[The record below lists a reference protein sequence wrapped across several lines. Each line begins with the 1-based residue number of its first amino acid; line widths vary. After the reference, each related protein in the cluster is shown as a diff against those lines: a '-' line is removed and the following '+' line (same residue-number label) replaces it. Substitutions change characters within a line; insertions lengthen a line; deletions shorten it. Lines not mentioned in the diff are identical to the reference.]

1 MVKAFGRE
9 ERAGRV
15 SGESEFHRHSGWL
28 IPLGL
33 FTVIAAL
40 SGIFLLYDLR
50 PVPGPFRD
58 NRPTAAGTMVRISI
72 RGLKLKVPAR
82 YIESRAARGG
92 GDQDVVPLF
101 AALPDMRGY
110 SDAEAALFAGNA
122 ADLPVVHLLLRA
134 DTNSLDMKSR
144 LARIYM
150 PYITDSNGEDGSFAL
165 TRYTFRADSGYGRD
179 DLYAANGGE
188 TLLLCERP
196 AQDIPSPNC
205 LAIDR
210 PVAPGVNLSYRFK
223 RAQLSHWRDIGEGA
237 NRLIAGFRE

>member
-1 MVKAFGRE
+1 MNI
-9 ERAGRV
+9 
-15 SGESEFHRHSGWL
+15 HRHSGWL

-33 FTVIAAL
+33 FSVIAAL
-40 SGIFLLYDLR
+40 CGIFLLYYLRPATR
-50 PVPGPFRD
+50 PVPGQPPDRCRQPWCD
-58 NRPTAAGTMVRISI
+58 ISI

-134 DTNSLDMKSR
+134 DTNSLDMQKPAHPHLHALYHRFQRRRRRLCVSR
-144 LARIYM
+144 AILSAPIPAM
-150 PYITDSNGEDGSFAL
+150 
-165 TRYTFRADSGYGRD
+165 
-179 DLYAANGGE
+179 AATISMLE
-188 TLLLCERP
+188 IAAESLFLCERP

-210 PVAPGVNLSYRFK
+210 PIAPGVNLSYRFK
-223 RAQLSHWRDIGEGA
+223 RAQLSHWREIGEGA